1 VLSDDYYPTF
11 LRDNVTLETRT
22 ISRITKKG
30 ILFQGQESETEF
42 DLIVLAT
49 GFETFVRQRAGLSET
64 RVLSDTYI
72 RTTCIH

>member
-11 LRDNVTLETRT
+11 LRDNVTLETSS
-22 ISRITKKG
+22 ISTITKKG

-49 GFETFVRQRAGLSET
+49 GFETFVRQRIGLSET
-64 RVLSDTYI
+64 RCSDTHA
-72 RTTCIH
+72 RTICIL